1 MTYAWVE
8 IGDGRSIYRRVQY
21 DMPARSHLPAPMVIS
36 DHMDPLE
43 HVDGRLYDSKSAF
56 RAVTKREGLV
66 EIGNDA
72 ARFRKAPKPK
82 PDRKAIHEAVKMA
95 ANRVKNG

>member
-1 MTYAWVE
+1 MTYAW
-8 IGDGRSIYRRVQY
+8 IDLGDGRQVYRRVQY

-36 DHMDPLE
+36 DHMDAIE
-43 HVDGRLYDSKSAF
+43 HVDGRLYESKSAF

-66 EIGNDA
+66 EVGNDP
-72 ARFRKAPKPK
+72 ARHRRPPKRK
-82 PDRKAIHEAVKMA
+82 PDRKAIHAAVMKA